1 MFRSARVNA
10 PPPAI
15 DLATVRDTI
24 LYMQDDIERTPG
36 LEKIAT
42 ALRMAVAE
50 IDRLNPDADEPALAK
65 AVRFIPWRRA

>member
-10 PPPAI
+10 RPPAI

-36 LEKIAT
+36 LEKIAS
-42 ALRMAVAE
+42 ALRTAVAE
-50 IDRLNPDADEPALAK
+50 IDRLSPDADEPTIAK